1 MTLRELASKEAAQST
16 ALNSA
21 IAATVRFCCNR
32 AWLVVIAAILASAAA
47 FVYLAGHIAIDTD
60 SAKLISDQV
69 PWRQRDAAFD
79 AAFPQNRDQIVI
91 VVDAA
96 TAELAETA
104 TAALTARLSSEQNL
118 FKTVRR
124 PDGGPFFA
132 QNGLLFLSK
141 DEVAAT
147 MAQVIAGQPL
157 LGSLAADPSLRG
169 LMDSLSLAL
178 LGVEQGEAKLDDLAT
193 PLTALANTVQSALK
207 GETQPLSWR
216 QLITGKP
223 SSTRE
228 LRRFILVQPV
238 LDYTALSPGAAA
250 STAIRQAAADLQLTP
265 ENNVR
270 VRLTGP
276 VPLEDEE
283 FATLAD
289 GAALTS
295 LLTIAA
301 VILLLWLGLRSVKMI
316 AAIVATLFVG
326 LVFTAAFGI
335 AVIGPLNL
343 ISVAFAVL
351 FIGLG
356 VDFCIQYCIRYR
368 EERSRQAD
376 LRSALSAAATGVGR
390 QLSLA
395 AAAIAIGFYAFLPT
409 DYLGVS
415 ELGLIAGT
423 GMIIAVVL
431 SLTLLPALLMLLRPA
446 AEGTEVGYAFLAPV
460 DRFLIRRRSTVL
472 AVFAVLAAGAALL
485 VSQLTF
491 DFNPINLKSPKV
503 ESVATLLDLM
513 RDPDTTPN
521 TIDILAPSAA
531 AADDLATRL
540 SALPEVQQAVTLS
553 SFVPEQQADKLAA
566 IEDAAMLFGP
576 TLAPSEV
583 KPAPDDQQMV
593 AAMAKMAQALH
604 QEAAKATTPTKDI
617 AARLADGLDRLVA
630 GDADARKR
638 LVTALVPG
646 LQEMLQQLRDSMQAQ
661 PVSLGTLPAALRSD
675 WVTADGR
682 VRVQVFPKGDSNDNS
697 VLERFTAAVRAVAP
711 EATGTPISIQESGA
725 TIVHAFIEAALWAS
739 LAITLMLV
747 LVLRRIADVLLTLAP
762 LALGS
767 LLTLATC
774 VLIGQP
780 INFANII
787 ALPLLFG
794 IGVAFN
800 IYFVAAWRGGCAGL
814 LQTSLARAILFSA
827 LTTSTAFGSLWL
839 SKHPGTASM
848 GELLAISLFWT
859 LVTTLIFLPALL
871 GRPRA
876 QAGIA
881 PSGGARAEAAYSEI

>member
-1 MTLRELASKEAAQST
+1 MHGLASKEAAQPT

-21 IAATVRFCCNR
+21 IAAIVRLCCNR
-32 AWLVVIAAILASAAA
+32 ARLVVIAAILAAAAA

-104 TAALTARLSSEQNL
+104 TAALTARLAAEKDL
-118 FKTVRR
+118 FRTVRR

-147 MAQVIAGQPL
+147 TAQMIAGQPL

-169 LMDSLSLAL
+169 LMDALSLAL
-178 LGVEQGEAKLDDLAT
+178 LGVEQGEAKLDDIAAPLA
-193 PLTALANTVQSALK
+193 ALADTVQAALA
-207 GETQPLSWR
+207 GEAKPLAWR
-216 QLITGKP
+216 RLITGKAP
-223 SSTRE
+223 DPRE
-228 LRRFILVQPV
+228 LRRFILVQPI

-250 STAIRQAAADLQLTP
+250 STAIRQAAAELKLTP
-265 ENNVR
+265 DNNVR

-283 FATLAD
+283 FSTLAD

-295 LLTIAA
+295 LLTVAA
-301 VILLLWLGLRSVKMI
+301 VVLLLWLGLRSIKMI
-316 AAIVATLFVG
+316 VAIVVTLAVG
-326 LVFTAAFGI
+326 LLLTAAFGI
-335 AVIGPLNL
+335 AAIGPLNL

-356 VDFCIQYCIRYR
+356 VDFCIQYCVRYR
-368 EERSRQAD
+368 EERGRQAD
-376 LRSALSAAATGVGR
+376 LQSALSAAATGVGR
-390 QLSLA
+390 QLTLA

-409 DYLGVS
+409 AYRGVS

-423 GMIIAVVL
+423 GMIIAVIL
-431 SLTLLPALLMLLRPA
+431 SLTLLPALLMLLGPA
-446 AEGTEVGYAFLAPV
+446 AEGTEIGYAFLAPV
-460 DRFLIRRRSTVL
+460 DHLLIRRRRAVL
-472 AVFAVLAAGAALL
+472 SVFALLAAVAAIL
-485 VSQLTF
+485 VGRLTF
-491 DFNPINLKSPKV
+491 DFNPINLKNPKV

-513 RDPDTTPN
+513 GNPDTTPN
-521 TIDILAPSAA
+521 TIDILAPSAT
-531 AADDLATRL
+531 AADNLAARL
-540 SALPEVQQAVTLS
+540 STLPEVQQAVTLS
-553 SFVPEQQADKLAA
+553 SYVPEQQQDKLAS
-566 IEDAAMLFGP
+566 IEDAAMLIGP
-576 TLAPSEV
+576 TLSPSEI
-583 KPAPDDQQMV
+583 KPAPDDQQMI
-593 AAMAKMAQALH
+593 AAMARMAQSLRRDAAGAADPVKEVALDL
-604 QEAAKATTPTKDI
+604 AA
-617 AARLADGLDRLVA
+617 GLDRMVA
-630 GDADARKR
+630 GDAAVRQR
-638 LVTALVPG
+638 LVAALVPG
-646 LQEMLQQLRDSMQAQ
+646 LQEMLKELRDSLQAQ
-661 PVSLGTLPAALRSD
+661 PVSLETLPAELRSD

-682 VRVQVFPKGDSNDNS
+682 VRVQVFPKGDSNDNA
-697 VLERFTAAVRAVAP
+697 VLARFTAAVRTVAP
-711 EATGTPISIQESGA
+711 EATGTPISIQESGN
-725 TIVHAFIEAALWAS
+725 TIVRAFIEAALWAS
-739 LAITLMLV
+739 LAITFMLA
-747 LVLRRIADVLLTLAP
+747 LALRRIADILLTLAP

-774 VLIGQP
+774 AVIGQP

-800 IYFVAAWRGGCAGL
+800 IYFVAAWRSGCTGL
-814 LQTSLARAILFSA
+814 LQTSLTRAILFSA